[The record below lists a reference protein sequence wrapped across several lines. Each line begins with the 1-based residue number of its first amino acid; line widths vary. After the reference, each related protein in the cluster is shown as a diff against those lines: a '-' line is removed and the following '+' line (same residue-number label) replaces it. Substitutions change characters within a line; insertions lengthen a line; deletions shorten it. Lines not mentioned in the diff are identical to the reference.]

1 LTSERKAMATATAT
15 ASMQTKDA
23 VDQKPDLRQLP
34 PFLFPSPTTAAAAAA
49 AATTTAR
56 TSTRQQRRVSH
67 SNCPPPPPP
76 PASDVA
82 NRKRKST
89 SIVEEEVTTAARKEN
104 RVMTKAEIEA
114 EIARKRKEGNA
125 AAAKKCRE
133 NQKARYEKVGV
144 DRDHR
149 AGG

>member
-1 LTSERKAMATATAT
+1 MATATAT
-15 ASMQTKDA
+15 AASMQTKDA

-34 PFLFPSPTTAAAAAA
+34 PFLFPSPTAAAAATA
-49 AATTTAR
+49 ATTTTTAR

-67 SNCPPPPPP
+67 SNCPPLP
-76 PASDVA
+76 PASDIA

-104 RVMTKAEIEA
+104 RVMTKAEIDA